1 MSFPSWCRPAFASLF
16 ASTAFRLQ
24 KCCLRAVSCLGFQWC
39 YPFPTS
45 SFRIISFLRICCWE
59 MPPPCCHLTDHL
71 HPTDHRGVTHCGETD
86 LLATCHLHRR
96 DAGMDGPVET
106 IHPDGERMF
115 VPYEKETCAQ
125 PSLAHVHRITARG
138 HVVSTHEPGLSRLRL
153 GLEPEL
159 DVQSSVAQEGW
170 SSGGNLG
177 LSTPGL
183 RLRASFLPSHLT
195 TLWLFLSISA
205 QSATVG
211 NAGWTWN
218 NLNSRPDTSTFVYF
232 PRVFSSDVVFL
243 FYTSSCPVR
252 L

>member
-138 HVVSTHEPGLSRLRL
+138 HVVSTHEPGLQTEAWTWTWAWCTVKCCTGRMKQWRKPGSLH
-153 GLEPEL
+153 
-159 DVQSSVAQEGW
+159 SWAK
-170 SSGGNLG
+170 
-177 LSTPGL
+177 TP
-183 RLRASFLPSHLT
+183 SFLPPLSSNNALT
-195 TLWLFLSISA
+195 LPF
-205 QSATVG
+205 
-211 NAGWTWN
+211 
-218 NLNSRPDTSTFVYF
+218 YF
-232 PRVFSSDVVFL
+232 CTKRYRWQCRVDL
-243 FYTSSCPVR
+243 E
-252 L
+252 